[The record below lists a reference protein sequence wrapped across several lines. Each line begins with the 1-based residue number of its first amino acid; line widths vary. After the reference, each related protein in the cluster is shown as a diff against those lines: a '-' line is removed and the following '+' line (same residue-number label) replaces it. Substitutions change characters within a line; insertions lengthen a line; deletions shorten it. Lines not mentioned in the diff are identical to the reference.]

1 MGRKENEKYL
11 MKDLKDI
18 LNHDEELSSE
28 ELIRYLQCEATGEER
43 FAIENQMA
51 DSDFV
56 NEAVEGLLNIKD
68 PLLLN
73 DYVNQLNNDLAK
85 QTKKKAIR
93 SNKRKIKDLNW
104 LIISILAIL
113 LLCVAGYLMIHFT

>member
-1 MGRKENEKYL
+1 MT
-11 MKDLKDI
+11 DLKDI

-28 ELIRYLQCEATGEER
+28 ELIRYLQGEASEEER
-43 FAIENQMA
+43 FTIENQMA

-56 NEAVEGLLNIKD
+56 NEAVEGLQYIKD

-73 DYVNQLNNDLAK
+73 EYVNQLNKQLHK
-85 QTKKKAIR
+85 QTNKKTIR
-93 SNKRKIKDLNW
+93 SNKRKLKDQNW

-113 LLCVAGYLMIHFT
+113 LLCVAGYLLIHFTKVFHS